1 MGGVVRRLLPY
12 GDLNLAVPGDFEI
25 IDETGATQVGLCFSR
40 IHSPRNT
47 QGRKCSLHLRFT
59 GVMQCCL
66 STARAALQE
75 IETGCLDANR
85 QLQRLEAQTVSQ
97 ESFPQGDTV
106 IPYLH
111 NFVAV
116 GANDMK

>member
-1 MGGVVRRLLPY
+1 MKHL
-12 GDLNLAVPGDFEI
+12 
-25 IDETGATQVGLCFSR
+25 
-40 IHSPRNT
+40 
-47 QGRKCSLHLRFT
+47 GRKCLLRLRLA
-59 GVMQCCL
+59 GVMQGGL

-85 QLQRLEAQTVSQ
+85 QLQRFEAQAVSQ